1 MAVYGGPDIVT
12 DGLVLCLDAGNS
24 KSYPGSGAT
33 WFDISGQNNHLYW
46 TSPAPTLTTHQ
57 GVPVIDTSNISSS
70 LRSVMS
76 TTYNG
81 FRTSTQTYSVCSFF
95 RPNALTINKILFS
108 FGPAN
113 NNCSGQNIH
122 PIAINA
128 QGRFGGGSC
137 GALGTWNTAGG
148 QTPSTSQFWYVCS
161 TYDGIT
167 EKIYVNGS
175 LDKSASMSSSTPVS
189 TDNKIS
195 LGWIR
200 NDGASYTMSASI
212 SNISVYTNKVLS
224 LNEIQQNYN
233 AIKGR
238 FGL

>member
-12 DGLVLCLDAGNS
+12 DGLVLCLDAANPD
-24 KSYPGSGAT
+24 SYPGTGNT
-33 WFDISGQNNHLYW
+33 WYDISGQNNHLYW
-46 TSPAPTLTTHQ
+46 TSPAPTFTSYQ

-70 LRSVMS
+70 LRSVTS

-81 FRTSTQTYSVCSFF
+81 FRTLSQTYSVCSFF
-95 RPNALTINKILFS
+95 RPNALTVNKILFS

-128 QGRFGGGSC
+128 YTRFGGGSC
-137 GALGTWNTAGG
+137 GGLGTWSTNSG
-148 QTPSTSQFWYVCS
+148 QIASTSQFWYVCS
-161 TYDGIT
+161 TYDGTT
-167 EKIYVNGS
+167 ERMYVNGI

-189 TDNKIS
+189 VDNKIS

-212 SNISVYTNKVLS
+212 SNIYVYTNKVLTS
-224 LNEIQQNYN
+224 KEILDNYK
-233 AIKGR
+233 ALKGR
-238 FGL
+238 YGL